1 MSSRSNPPFEC
12 HWQASRLL
20 LGLYLLVLGLAL
32 AGIGLSAAPLSLKI
46 PLWMFGAAHAAWVLP
61 RSVLLSSSAAWRGLR
76 HDDGGWSL
84 WSKRTGWQPI
94 QLRPDSLTLPIA
106 VVLRFRLPG
115 QRLTRGICI
124 ARDALPAGE
133 HRRLRVRLKFSRNR
147 WAAAE

>member
-20 LGLYLLVLGLAL
+20 LGLYLSVQGLAL
-32 AGIGLSAAPLSLKI
+32 IGIGLSAAPLSLKI
-46 PLWMFGAAHAAWVLP
+46 LLWTFCIAHAAWVLP
-61 RSVLLSSSAAWRGLR
+61 CFILLRSPAAWCGLR

-84 WSKRTGWQPI
+84 WSQRAGWQPI
-94 QLRPDSLTLPIA
+94 QLRPDSLVLPLA
-106 VVLRFRLPG
+106 VVLRFRLAG
-115 QRLTRGICI
+115 QRVTRGICI
-124 ARDALPAGE
+124 PRDALPAGE

>member
-20 LGLYLLVLGLAL
+20 LGLYLLVQGLAL
-32 AGIGLSAAPLSLKI
+32 AGIGLSAAPLSLKV
-46 PLWMFGAAHAAWVLP
+46 PLWMFGVAHAAWVLP
-61 RSVLLSSSAAWRGLR
+61 RSILLSSPAAWRGLR

-94 QLRPDSLTLPIA
+94 HLRPDSLALPAA